1 MNFEPNK
8 PESGSTGAE
17 GPFDMADNRQST
29 ENPYVTAEVVTSEL
43 DSDWKPS
50 TSRVSLFISWAVI
63 LGISGSMF
71 ALIAYFQLNPRA
83 LNPEKEGGFS
93 EELFQV
99 NLVGKMLVGQTQL
112 VPGSDEQVRQQLS
125 QFDQGSLEERYCYAI
140 FLNELDGPSAAI
152 EQLENTDELAAEKEY
167 KPSAYQ
173 IRLREVLGSLFSK
186 YDSGDLDSTDVKLED
201 KNFLTVQLGWVGQL
215 ALYPPGTP
223 NETDRMEILG
233 QAKNSMLVFMG
244 ACLFGFLLFLFGIF
258 MAVVFLYLM
267 ASGKLKPHLPH
278 VCGRGI
284 VYVETFAIWMV
295 IFVGLQILIPLLGKL
310 PLDKNLIK
318 YLTPLIFFVSLF
330 SLTWPVI
337 RGVSFADVRK
347 DIGWEWKNPILEAF
361 YGMVSYAAL
370 LPALGVA
377 VIVVVI
383 LAAITSLFQSR
394 DDLGSSSGAGH
405 PIIQDIAT
413 GDINTMIF
421 VVVTACIAAPIV
433 EETMFRGVLY
443 RHLRDLSGG
452 NPRWISVAMSAVF
465 NSLLFASIHPQGI
478 IGIPL
483 LTTLAIGISL
493 VREWRN
499 SLIGSMTMHAI
510 NNGLV
515 TVFLFLMM

>member
-8 PESGSTGAE
+8 PESGSNRAE
-17 GPFDMADNRQST
+17 DPLELADNQPST
-29 ENPYVTAEVVTSEL
+29 ENPYVTAEVVSENL
-43 DSDWKPS
+43 GLVGR
-50 TSRVSLFISWAVI
+50 TGESRVSLFVSWAVI
-63 LGISGSMF
+63 LGICGAMF
-71 ALIAYFQLNPRA
+71 ALIAYFQLNPPA
-83 LNPEKEGGFS
+83 LDPEKEGGFS
-93 EELFQV
+93 GELFQV

-112 VPGSDEQVRQQLS
+112 VPGSDEQVLQQLS
-125 QFDQGSLEERYCYAI
+125 QFNRGSLEERYCYAI
-140 FLNELDGPSAAI
+140 FLNEFDGPSAAI
-152 EQLENTDELAAEKEY
+152 EQLENTDDLVAEREY
-167 KPSAYQ
+167 EPSSYQ
-173 IRLREVLGSLFSK
+173 VRLREILGSLFSK
-186 YDSGDLDSTDVKLED
+186 YDSDDLDSTDVTLED

-215 ALYPPGTP
+215 ALYPPDTP
-223 NETDRMEILG
+223 NETDRKEILE
-233 QAKNSMLVFMG
+233 QAKSSMLVFMG

-258 MAVVFLYLM
+258 MAVVFLYLI
-267 ASGKLKPHLPH
+267 ASGKLKPHLQH
-278 VCGRGI
+278 ICGRGI

-310 PLDKNLIK
+310 PLDKNFIK

-330 SLTWPVI
+330 ALTWPVI
-337 RGVSFADVRK
+337 RGVSFADVCK
-347 DIGWEWKNPILEAF
+347 DIGWEWKNPILEAL

-383 LAAITSLFQSR
+383 LAALTSLWQTS

-443 RHLRDLSGG
+443 RHLRDLFGG
-452 NPRWISVAMSAVF
+452 NPRWMSVALSAVF

-499 SLIGSMTMHAI
+499 SLIGSITMHAI

-515 TVFLFLMM
+515 TVFLFLLM